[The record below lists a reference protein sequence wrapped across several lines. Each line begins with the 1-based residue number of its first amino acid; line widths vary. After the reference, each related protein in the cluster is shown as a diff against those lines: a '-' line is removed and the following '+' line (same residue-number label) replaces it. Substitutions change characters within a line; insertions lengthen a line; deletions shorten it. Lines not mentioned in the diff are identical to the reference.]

1 MVGDG
6 VNDAPV
12 LAAAEVGIAM
22 GAKGATAASES
33 AAAVILVDDLSRT
46 VRAVDIGVDTM
57 RIALQSIWLG
67 IALSL
72 VLMVIAAFGLIPAT
86 LGATLQE
93 VVDLATILNAL
104 RAIGRKELHEASAGV
119 EKRRVAL
126 LGTAR

>member
-1 MVGDG
+1 MTWVRS
-6 VNDAPV
+6 VV
-12 LAAAEVGIAM
+12 LPEPLQPARPMMPGIQIH
-22 GAKGATAASES
+22 GLT
-33 AAAVILVDDLSRT
+33 AAVILVDDLSRT

>member
-1 MVGDG
+1 M
-6 VNDAPV
+6 
-12 LAAAEVGIAM
+12 
-22 GAKGATAASES
+22 
-33 AAAVILVDDLSRT
+33 ILVDDLSRT

>member
-6 VNDAPV
+6 VNAAPE
-12 LAAAEVGIAM
+12 LAVAKVGIAM

-46 VRAVDIGVDTM
+46 VRAVDIGIDTM
-57 RIALQSIWLG
+57 RLAFQSIWLG

-72 VLMVIAAFGLIPAT
+72 VLMVIAAFGVISAV

-93 VVDLATILNAL
+93 FVDLVTILNAL
-104 RAIGRKELHEASAGV
+104 RAIGGKNAMHRWE
-119 EKRRVAL
+119 
-126 LGTAR
+126 